1 MSTRLFD
8 ASAIIMLAKR
18 NPDKASAALEG
29 ECLLDLTLYE
39 VGNALWKIN
48 KLIGKSDKSTALDAI
63 NEASHLM
70 AQMEAIRV
78 KEGDLKDVMEIAFD
92 TNLSFYDSAYL
103 HVARRRSLVLVTEDE
118 GLLRNSVKVDVRC
131 LRVKDLISTP

>member
-18 NPDKASAALEG
+18 HPDKASAALEG
-29 ECLLDLTLYE
+29 EYLLDLTLYV

-48 KLIGKSDKSTALDAI
+48 KLIGRARATALDAI

-103 HVARRRSLVLVTEDE
+103 HIARRRSLVLLTEDE